1 MNGLWRWMVGM
12 GLAGSLCWQVG
23 YAAEPM
29 ADADAFLTQTQ
40 ALATVDHPR
49 FLRQL
54 ALLNHDASTL
64 TPSQQWR
71 LRYSNAWEAMYQGDY
86 AGSEALFRDIIQ
98 HSGDPLLADRSS
110 SLLLSQLGLTR
121 HYTDAFELANRLA
134 IRLPLVTDRMV
145 RISLLL
151 NLTNTLMLAGQTDL
165 AVYYARMAV
174 AEAPPGASICWSSSS
189 LVEALNDGH
198 RLASSSPELQRAL
211 DACAASSESVYST
224 KEPLNKSHHR
234 LQFSHP
240 NDGHYLMS
248 QLSFSDAEYAGK
260 RKQTK
265 REKFLAEMEQV
276 VPWDALLA
284 LIEPVYP
291 RAGNGRRPYLLAT
304 MLRVHLMQ
312 NWYGYSDPG
321 MEEALYEVAPL
332 RRFAGLSLSR
342 GSVPDE
348 TTILNFRRLLEKHDL
363 SAKVFATVNGY
374 LGDKGMLL
382 REGTIVDA
390 TIIHAPPSTKNKDHK
405 RDPDMHQTRK
415 GNQWYFGMKA
425 HIGVDAESG
434 LTHTLTTTAANVGDV
449 VEIDKLLHG
458 KEKAVYADA
467 GYTGAEKRAPKRG
480 RKWHI
485 AAKRSKVKALPEGE
499 LKEATKELEHLKAA
513 VRSKVEHVFRIIKRQ
528 FGYQKVRFKGLAKNM
543 AQIQMLLALANLYH
557 ARKRLLAAGEVRL

>member
-1 MNGLWRWMVGM
+1 
-12 GLAGSLCWQVG
+12 
-23 YAAEPM
+23 
-29 ADADAFLTQTQ
+29 
-40 ALATVDHPR
+40 
-49 FLRQL
+49 
-54 ALLNHDASTL
+54 
-64 TPSQQWR
+64 
-71 LRYSNAWEAMYQGDY
+71 
-86 AGSEALFRDIIQ
+86 
-98 HSGDPLLADRSS
+98 
-110 SLLLSQLGLTR
+110 
-121 HYTDAFELANRLA
+121 
-134 IRLPLVTDRMV
+134 
-145 RISLLL
+145 
-151 NLTNTLMLAGQTDL
+151 
-165 AVYYARMAV
+165 
-174 AEAPPGASICWSSSS
+174 
-189 LVEALNDGH
+189 
-198 RLASSSPELQRAL
+198 
-211 DACAASSESVYST
+211 
-224 KEPLNKSHHR
+224 
-234 LQFSHP
+234 
-240 NDGHYLMS
+240 MS

-291 RAGNGRRPYLLAT
+291 RAGNGRRLYLLAT